1 MSASAENPIPP
12 GATRELAAFAAG
24 LGYADLPAAVTD
36 HLKLC
41 ILDGIGCMLH
51 GATLPWTAKVAAM
64 VRADA
69 GKAEA
74 DILDGKGSVPAAA
87 AALVNG
93 TAGHAFELDDIHR
106 DSILHLNSLTLATG
120 FALAQRQGGV
130 SGETFLAAV
139 AAGYEVGA
147 RIGAAAGPGL
157 LLGGFHP
164 QGVTGTFAAAATA
177 AKLLGLDAETTQQA
191 LGIAGSLGAGLMAAQ
206 EGAMVK
212 RLHSGRAAEAGL
224 RAALLARDGFT
235 GIDDV
240 VEAGYGGFL
249 TAHSD
254 TPAPARL
261 LDGLGTD
268 WEILATGF
276 KPHATVTSIHAA
288 LDALADIRRAHD
300 LRAAD
305 MARIEAFVSTPTHVH
320 CAWPYRAQS
329 VTAAQMNIYF
339 GLAVMALEGEA
350 FVAQFTP
357 ERIAEPAILDIIQ
370 RVTAQV
376 DPKIDALGPAHRHMA
391 RVLVTTTDGRR
402 FEQRVD
408 ARKGSPEN
416 PLTADEVKAKF
427 GAVTAGIISET
438 TAQQIEARVGALET
452 ETDIADLVTALLPDG
467 T

>member
-1 MSASAENPIPP
+1 MTGTHASPIPP
-12 GATRELAAFAAG
+12 GATRALAEFTAA
-24 LGYADLPAAVTD
+24 LGPRDLPAAVTE

-64 VRADA
+64 VRAD
-69 GKAEA
+69 GGTPEA
-74 DILDGKGSVPAAA
+74 DILDGKGRVPAAQ
-87 AALVNG
+87 AALANG

-106 DSILHLNSLTLATG
+106 DSILHLNSLTLAAG
-120 FALAQRQGGV
+120 FALAQRQSGI
-130 SGETFLAAV
+130 SGERFLCAV

-147 RIGAAAGPGL
+147 RIGAAAGPDL

-177 AKLLGLDAETTQQA
+177 AKLLGLDADATQQA

-224 RAALLARDGFT
+224 RAALLAADGFT

-254 TPAPARL
+254 APIPERL
-261 LDGLGTD
+261 LHGLGSD

-288 LDALADIRRAHD
+288 LDALAEIRRAHD
-300 LRAAD
+300 LSAAD
-305 MARIEAFVSTPTHVH
+305 MAKIEAFVSTPTHVH

-329 VTAAQMNIYF
+329 VTAAQMNIYY

-357 ERIAEPAILDIIQ
+357 ERIAEPEILDVIG
-370 RVTAQV
+370 RVSAAV
-376 DPKIDALGPAHRHMA
+376 DPEIDALGPAHRHMA
-391 RVLVTTTDGRR
+391 RVCVTTTDGRR

-416 PLTADEVKAKF
+416 PLAADEVKAKF
-427 GAVTAGIISET
+427 LAVTAGLL
-438 TAQQIEARVGALET
+438 AGPRQQAVIDTLAKLEARDDMEEL
-452 ETDIADLVTALLPDG
+452 ISLLVERP
-467 T
+467 

>member
-1 MSASAENPIPP
+1 MTGAHESPLPP
-12 GATRELAAFAAG
+12 GATGKLAAFAAA
-24 LGYADLPAAVTD
+24 LGYGDLPAAVTD

-64 VRADA
+64 VRAEG
-69 GKAEA
+69 GKPQA
-74 DILDGKGSVPAAA
+74 DILDGRGRVPAAA

-106 DSILHLNSLTLATG
+106 DSILHLNSLTLGAG
-120 FALAQRQGGV
+120 LALAQRQTGI
-130 SGETFLAAV
+130 SGAAFIAAV

-147 RIGAAAGPGL
+147 RVGACAGPGL

-164 QGVTGTFAAAATA
+164 QGVTGTFAAAATSA
-177 AKLLGLDAETTQQA
+177 RLLGLDAGATRHA

-235 GIDDV
+235 GIEDV
-240 VEAGYGGFL
+240 VEAGYGGFIA
-249 TAHSD
+249 AHSD
-254 TPAPARL
+254 TPAPDRL
-261 LDGLGTD
+261 LAGLGGD

-288 LDALADIRRAHD
+288 LDALSEIRRAHG
-300 LRAAD
+300 LAAAD
-305 MARIEAFVSTPTHVH
+305 IARIEAHVSTPTHVH

-329 VTAAQMNIYF
+329 VTAAQMNIHY

-357 ERIAEPAILDIIQ
+357 ERIAEPQILDMIG
-370 RVTAQV
+370 RVTAMI
-376 DPKIDALGPAHRHMA
+376 DPEIDARGPAHRHMA
-391 RVLVTTTDGRR
+391 RVVVTTADGRR

-416 PLTADEVKAKF
+416 PLAADEVRAKF
-427 GAVTAGIISET
+427 RAVTAGILSE
-438 TAQQIEARVGALET
+438 AKAAEIEARVAALET
-452 ETDIADLVTALLPDG
+452 ETDVADLVGAMLPNG
-467 T
+467 N